1 MPHSWHDI
9 SFCQL
14 QSYIV
19 FGLLWQCDEEI
30 HVARETLVH
39 QPTERK
45 VMHACTMFSVV
56 SGSQTINIRRP
67 IDRKAANHDIFATIC
82 AYTESKK
89 HADTHPFGAGH
100 HIVPFACR
108 RTNIGLIIIIQML
121 EMEKFTINLFMFENM
136 KIRKVSISSAK
147 CVLEVF
153 QFIWH
158 LFYSCDVYDGLW
170 IVVNNV
176 CWGVVSYVGLWM
188 TKQWTL
194 NRER

>member
-1 MPHSWHDI
+1 MAWHILLSTTIVHCIWVALAMRWRNSCGTGNLGSSANRAKGNACMYHVQCGFWLTNNKYTSSNWQKSRESWH
-9 SFCQL
+9 
-14 QSYIV
+14 
-19 FGLLWQCDEEI
+19 
-30 HVARETLVH
+30 
-39 QPTERK
+39 
-45 VMHACTMFSVV
+45 
-56 SGSQTINIRRP
+56 IRH
-67 IDRKAANHDIFATIC
+67 NIC

-89 HADTHPFGAGH
+89 HTDTHPFGAGH

-121 EMEKFTINLFMFENM
+121 EMENFTINLFMFENM